1 LIKSRR
7 IPVVLGPTR
16 SLPLDPD
23 DPYDRSFTIPGELHQ
38 AGIKF
43 SIATFSATRSR
54 DLPNQAAIA
63 VQFGLPQE
71 EAYKAVSLSAA
82 EIFGVARR
90 LGSIDEGKIA
100 DLIVTDG
107 DPLDVRTHVKM
118 VFIDG
123 KPVDLDTRAKQL
135 FEKYKARQ

>member
-1 LIKSRR
+1 ME
-7 IPVVLGPTR
+7 GR
-16 SLPLDPD
+16 SP
-23 DPYDRSFTIPGELHQ
+23 
-38 AGIKF
+38 
-43 SIATFSATRSR
+43 
-54 DLPNQAAIA
+54 
-63 VQFGLPQE
+63 
-71 EAYKAVSLSAA
+71 YKAVSLSAA
-82 EIFGVARR
+82 EIFGFARR

-123 KPVDLDTRAKQL
+123 KPVDLNTRAKQL